1 MSGHSKWSTIKRK
14 KGIED
19 AKRGKIF
26 TKLIKEIT
34 VAAKEGGGDESSN
47 PRLRAAISV
56 AKNANMP
63 AANIDKAIKRGTGE
77 LPGIVYEEA
86 VYEGYGPGGA
96 ALLMFTLTDNKNR
109 TVSELRHLL
118 TKADGSLA
126 GPGSVAWIFEPKG
139 IIRINKDVANEEE
152 VFTVAVEAG
161 AEDIQAE
168 DDMYE
173 IITTPEN
180 YESLKSA
187 LDSSGITIDSAELTH
202 LPSNSK
208 KIEGDDAK
216 KFLHLMEEIESH
228 DDIQNVYSNFDI
240 DDSVIEELASV

>member
-26 TKLIKEIT
+26 TKLIKEMT

-47 PRLRAAISV
+47 PRLRSAISA
-56 AKNANMP
+56 AKSANMP
-63 AANIDKAIKRGTGE
+63 ASNIDKAIKRGTGE

-126 GPGSVAWIFEPKG
+126 GPGSVAWIFESKG
-139 IIRINKDVANEEE
+139 IIRILKEDVDEDD
-152 VFTVAVEAG
+152 VFTVAVDAG
-161 AEDIQAE
+161 AEDIQME

-180 YESLKSA
+180 YDSVKSA
-187 LDSSGITIDSAELTH
+187 LDSAGIDLDSSELTQ

-208 KIEGDDAK
+208 KIEGADAR
-216 KFLHLMEEIESH
+216 KFLHLMERIEAH
-228 DDIQNVYSNFDI
+228 DDIQHVYSNFDI
-240 DDSVIEELASV
+240 DESVIEELASV

>member
-168 DDMYE
+168 DDVYE

-187 LDSSGITIDSAELTH
+187 LDSSGITIDSAELTQ

>member
-187 LDSSGITIDSAELTH
+187 LDSSGITIDSAELTQ

>member
-1 MSGHSKWSTIKRK
+1 
-14 KGIED
+14 
-19 AKRGKIF
+19 
-26 TKLIKEIT
+26 
-34 VAAKEGGGDESSN
+34 SS

-187 LDSSGITIDSAELTH
+187 LDSSGITIDSAELTQ

>member
-14 KGIED
+14 KGLED

-26 TKLIKEIT
+26 TKLIKELT
-34 VAAKEGGGDESSN
+34 VAAKEGGGDDSSN
-47 PRLRAAISV
+47 PRLRAAISA
-56 AKNANMP
+56 AKGANMP

-126 GPGSVAWIFEPKG
+126 GPGSVAWIFESKG
-139 IIRINKDVANEEE
+139 IIRVEKEGTTEEE

-161 AEDIQAE
+161 AEDMQAE
-168 DDMYE
+168 DDVYE
-173 IITTPEN
+173 IITAPEN
-180 YESLKSA
+180 YESVKSA
-187 LDSSGITIDSAELTH
+187 LDGAGITLESAELTQ

-208 KIEGDDAK
+208 KIEGDDAR
-216 KFLHLMEEIESH
+216 KFLHLMDKIEAH
-228 DDIQNVYSNFDI
+228 DDIQNVYSNFEI
-240 DDSVIEELASV
+240 DESLIEELASV

>member
-34 VAAKEGGGDESSN
+34 FAEKEGGGDESSS

-187 LDSSGITIDSAELTH
+187 LDSSGITIDSAELTQ

>member
-14 KGIED
+14 KGLED

-26 TKLIKEIT
+26 TKLIKELT
-34 VAAKEGGGDESSN
+34 VAAKEGGGDDSSN
-47 PRLRAAISV
+47 PRLRTAISA
-56 AKNANMP
+56 AKGANMP
-63 AANIDKAIKRGTGE
+63 AVNIDKAIKRGTGE
-77 LPGIVYEEA
+77 LPGVVYEEA

-139 IIRINKDVANEEE
+139 IIRVKKEGTTEEE

-161 AEDIQAE
+161 AEDMQAE
-168 DDMYE
+168 DDVYE
-173 IITTPEN
+173 IITVPEN
-180 YESLKSA
+180 YDSVKSA
-187 LDSSGITIDSAELTH
+187 LNSSGITLDSAELTQ

-208 KIEGDDAK
+208 KIEGDDAR
-216 KFLHLMEEIESH
+216 KFLHLMEKIEAH
-228 DDIQNVYSNFDI
+228 DDIQYVYSNFDI
-240 DDSVIEELASV
+240 DESVIEELASV

>member
-1 MSGHSKWSTIKRK
+1 
-14 KGIED
+14 
-19 AKRGKIF
+19 
-26 TKLIKEIT
+26 
-34 VAAKEGGGDESSN
+34 
-47 PRLRAAISV
+47 
-56 AKNANMP
+56 
-63 AANIDKAIKRGTGE
+63 
-77 LPGIVYEEA
+77 
-86 VYEGYGPGGA
+86 
-96 ALLMFTLTDNKNR
+96 MFTLTDNKNR

-187 LDSSGITIDSAELTH
+187 LDSSGITIDSAELTQ

>member
-34 VAAKEGGGDESSN
+34 VAAKEGGGDESSS

-187 LDSSGITIDSAELTH
+187 LDSSGITIDSAELTQ

>member
-26 TKLIKEIT
+26 TKLIKEMT
-34 VAAKEGGGDESSN
+34 VAAKEGGGDDSSN

-63 AANIDKAIKRGTGE
+63 AANIEKAIKRGTGE

-118 TKADGSLA
+118 AKADGSLA
-126 GPGSVAWIFEPKG
+126 GPGSVAWIFESKG
-139 IIRINKDVANEEE
+139 LFLIKSEGVSEDDLFNIS
-152 VFTVAVEAG
+152 VEAG
-161 AEDIQAE
+161 AEDMRTEAGI
-168 DDMYE
+168 YE
-173 IITTPEN
+173 IVTAPEN
-180 YESLKSA
+180 FDSLKSA
-187 LDSSGITIDSAELTH
+187 LDSSGILIESAELTQ

-208 KIEGDDAK
+208 KIEGADAR
-216 KFLHLMEEIESH
+216 KFLQLMEALEGH

-240 DDSVIEELASV
+240 DESIIEEVAAV

>member
-139 IIRINKDVANEEE
+139 IIRIKKDGVNEDE

-161 AEDIQAE
+161 AEDMQAE

>member
-26 TKLIKEIT
+26 TKLIKEMT
-34 VAAKEGGGDESSN
+34 VAAKEGGGDESSS

-96 ALLMFTLTDNKNR
+96 ALLMLTLTDNKNR

-173 IITTPEN
+173 IITTPEH

-187 LDSSGITIDSAELTH
+187 LDSSGITIDSAELTQ

-216 KFLHLMEEIESH
+216 KFLHLMEEIDSH

>member
-56 AKNANMP
+56 AKDANMP

-187 LDSSGITIDSAELTH
+187 LDSSGITIDSAELTQ